1 MSLHA
6 VADDVW
12 PTTGEPRPNPYL
24 ETDGHWW
31 SSLSKKRPLTL
42 HSLSLSLSLSSIV
55 SCNFRYIESA
65 GNGFH
70 LKMPRGGRDRSLPLF
85 DLYTPLLSS
94 LWRESFTSGGH
105 RRPSSPLLC
114 PIYSGQF
121 SPNSSSISLRRSFV
135 VRPSVR
141 PPLINCWVC

>member
-42 HSLSLSLSLSSIV
+42 HSLSLSLSSIV

-105 RRPSSPLLC
+105 RLLC
-114 PIYSGQF
+114 SVRYIPGNFLQIPLQF
-121 SPNSSSISLRRSFV
+121 LFV
-135 VRPSVR
+135 VRSLSARPSVLR
-141 PPLINCWVC
+141 